1 MDILTFNLVEEK
13 IKKLIYQKCSLN
25 LSQTRLLLYFDST
38 QNKKISMGSL
48 ASALNISLSTLS
60 RQINQKQTLVLVDLE
75 RAKYSSTKVVCL
87 NQKGLDKV
95 EQLRDLLNEIELILL
110 DEWGKEEVLHFQNQL
125 DKILST
131 LNEQVS

>member
-75 RAKYSSTKVVCL
+75 RATYSSTKVVCL

>member
-60 RQINQKQTLVLVDLE
+60 RQIN
-75 RAKYSSTKVVCL
+75 
-87 NQKGLDKV
+87 
-95 EQLRDLLNEIELILL
+95 
-110 DEWGKEEVLHFQNQL
+110 
-125 DKILST
+125 
-131 LNEQVS
+131 